1 MRKKMNVTSFHLS
14 QVGGHTPKTRRGRN
28 NNGGGTRKS
37 RQRGQRSSSRTTII
51 DTNWRLDS
59 EQDEERQRLFGDLPR
74 SSSCRE
80 YENRSN
86 VFPPSLRRRYLSC
99 RSQSSV
105 YANMLRGNED
115 ATMAALG
122 VGMSS
127 IIVNKLER
135 QYCTTDGG
143 GRDDTR
149 EKGRAASV
157 KEASNVGPSAQQ
169 NPADSFDDNDCR
181 SVDFGSDNEE
191 DQNNDGNGPVES
203 LESNR
208 NGLYNT
214 LDDIFGPTIAED
226 ERDSGSSEPARFIS
240 QIATI
245 FDEAHHR
252 NCSVVPPP
260 GMELDESS
268 EESESVAS
276 ASSDMSMNE
285 DLCAFFDKNS
295 SDDFR
300 VEYDRDDGKAPTMK
314 TPCSADDDSD
324 VDFGA
329 NNDNLEFGT
338 PRGDN
343 NEADAGSNQQV
354 ADASKCLET
363 LVIDG
368 EIPRTNAPDGHAS
381 SKPTGN
387 DEEEQLRSAVNEKE
401 NIDTQSQL
409 SLSPAREDKQLG
421 ETRLSQQ
428 QHDKSPDREQDGSN
442 NSPPDNAK
450 NEMADDDLDPS
461 FQLNEENAECINHS
475 ASERPV
481 AQKEVPDQVAAAF
494 RLPTPPPSSDE
505 SDDDSESEKSALQN
519 SPKDQLNHDGASL
532 ADAPQPMPPDNAS
545 ETNQFER
552 FDDFIVE
559 EDAVAEDETGNCK
572 SFLQLPTQY
581 SSSSEEDD
589 DDDNDES
596 TDRCPSDIV
605 CAATTKSMPPPPA
618 REREVETAANATAA
632 SKNKEESC
640 LEQYLSFDIANNDES
655 VQNDKMQGAEDLADT
670 PIKASSK
677 NTERLSRMSLDS
689 LNDTPLQP
697 RRNAGHQRKSLDSL
711 TDTPIHSRKNDEEQQ
726 RKRLRMAPK
735 DDSSKKPEHGTVEKQ
750 LQQEERVKRRIE
762 EKYKCRF
769 LECEAANDDSEESD
783 EEDALRQIEDE
794 EMK

>member
-1 MRKKMNVTSFHLS
+1 
-14 QVGGHTPKTRRGRN
+14 
-28 NNGGGTRKS
+28 
-37 RQRGQRSSSRTTII
+37 
-51 DTNWRLDS
+51 
-59 EQDEERQRLFGDLPR
+59 
-74 SSSCRE
+74 
-80 YENRSN
+80 
-86 VFPPSLRRRYLSC
+86 
-99 RSQSSV
+99 
-105 YANMLRGNED
+105 
-115 ATMAALG
+115 
-122 VGMSS
+122 
-127 IIVNKLER
+127 
-135 QYCTTDGG
+135 
-143 GRDDTR
+143 
-149 EKGRAASV
+149 
-157 KEASNVGPSAQQ
+157 
-169 NPADSFDDNDCR
+169 
-181 SVDFGSDNEE
+181 
-191 DQNNDGNGPVES
+191 
-203 LESNR
+203 
-208 NGLYNT
+208 
-214 LDDIFGPTIAED
+214 
-226 ERDSGSSEPARFIS
+226 
-240 QIATI
+240 
-245 FDEAHHR
+245 
-252 NCSVVPPP
+252 
-260 GMELDESS
+260 
-268 EESESVAS
+268 
-276 ASSDMSMNE
+276 
-285 DLCAFFDKNS
+285 
-295 SDDFR
+295 
-300 VEYDRDDGKAPTMK
+300 MK
-314 TPCSADDDSD
+314 TPCSADDGSD

-329 NNDNLEFGT
+329 NNDNLDFGT
-338 PRGDN
+338 PREEINGDN
-343 NEADAGSNQQV
+343 HEADAV
-354 ADASKCLET
+354 ADASKCLETT

-421 ETRLSQQ
+421 ETRPSQHQ
-428 QHDKSPDREQDGSN
+428 QDKSPDREQDESN
-442 NSPPDNAK
+442 NSPVK
-450 NEMADDDLDPS
+450 NEIADEHLGPS

-581 SSSSEEDD
+581 SSSSDEDD
-589 DDDNDES
+589 DDDNGEPN
-596 TDRCPSDIV
+596 DRCPSDNV
-605 CAATTKSMPPPPA
+605 CAATTQSMPPPPA

-632 SKNKEESC
+632 SENKEEIC
-640 LEQYLSFDIANNDES
+640 LEQSLSLDIANNDDS
-655 VQNDKMQGAEDLADT
+655 VQNDKMQGAADLTDT

-689 LNDTPLQP
+689 LSDTPFQP
-697 RRNAGHQRKSLDSL
+697 RRNAGQQRKSLDSL

-735 DDSSKKPEHGTVEKQ
+735 DDGSSKKPEHGTVEKVQ
-750 LQQEERVKRRIE
+750 KDERVKRRIE

-769 LECEAANDDSEESD
+769 LDCEAANDDSAESD